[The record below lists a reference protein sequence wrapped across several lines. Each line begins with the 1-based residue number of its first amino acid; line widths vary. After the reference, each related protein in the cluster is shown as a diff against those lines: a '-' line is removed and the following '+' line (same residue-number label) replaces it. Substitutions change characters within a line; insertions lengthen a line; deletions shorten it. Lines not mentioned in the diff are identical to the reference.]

1 MLIQELRNEMLDSFY
16 RENFSTGY
24 IMRLKRALQV
34 FFISVTLLCA
44 GLPSPVRSNAST
56 YYVSSSTGNDN
67 NNGLSEGSAFATS
80 DKVNTLD
87 LQPGDH
93 VLFKCGDTW
102 QAQQLVVSWSGTPSA
117 PIEFGSYPAG
127 CANKPVFSGSLPIT
141 GWILESGN
149 IYRADLPVGNFPLGI
164 NQLFRSGQRLTLGR
178 WPNLDAP
185 GGGYS
190 FVEAHSAGSNQ
201 ITDHELPAFNWNGAI
216 VHIKNIRW
224 SMLDRQVTGTN
235 GDTLV
240 LNQGLS
246 CLISSWGD
254 CTSWGFFIN
263 NALATLDQDGEWFYD
278 EAANQV
284 YLYSTQGVPSNI
296 EGSVVQDTAGSS
308 QYGGVMLSDGSATA
322 YVILENLEIKNWF
335 NNGISTPGG
344 MNADIYHDITVNNVT
359 VKDVD
364 GAGVKLSSWLE
375 RPSNG
380 RKGLRGGYNMLFT
393 NDTIDGANDFGI
405 TGYFADSTFEGVT
418 IENIALIKNL
428 GKSGMGCG
436 LTTGECTENG
446 DGFRIRTYDVLDS
459 GYGNTLRN
467 NRFEKIGYNGVD
479 VFGPETTLEQNF
491 ITQACFTKADCGG
504 VRVFGGDSLAT
515 TDVHDIHLIDNIIYD
530 IPGNVDGCQASRAAF
545 GMGLY
550 VDNYSRDVET
560 RGNTV
565 ISTTVTG
572 ILYQRSTGQILD
584 NTVYNAS
591 SGTEY
596 SAQISLAGSETRAS
610 LSGNVMYGLTPN
622 AWTLYAYSLNNI
634 LSSDHNYFFQPY
646 VDRHIAY
653 GPSWTRQTF
662 TQWQG
667 LSGQDVHSKTNWF
680 TQPAGEATRAKV
692 FYNAGGTAQTFSLGG
707 RQYLDLDQNPLIQD
721 ITLLPFTSKILVDD
735 GPALLSLH
743 SITPAL
749 MSLAGAADF
758 TLTAN
763 GSGFT
768 ANSVIRWNGASL
780 PTAFVSSTR
789 LTGAVTAAQVSS
801 LGMYSITVWDPQPAP
816 TGSQTPPVF
825 FRVVANLYKLDLP
838 LTLR

>member
-1 MLIQELRNEMLDSFY
+1 MQF
-16 RENFSTGY
+16 
-24 IMRLKRALQV
+24 KRVLQV
-34 FFISVTLLCA
+34 FAVSVTILVA
-44 GLPSPVRSNAST
+44 GFPSPAESNAST

-67 NNGLSEGSAFATS
+67 NNGLSEGSAFATII
-80 DKVNTLD
+80 KINTLD

-102 QAQQLVVSWSGTPSA
+102 QAEQLIISWSGSPSA
-117 PIEFGSYPAG
+117 PIEFGSYPAS
-127 CANKPVFSGSLPIT
+127 CTNKPVFSGSLPIT
-141 GWILESGN
+141 GWVLDSGN
-149 IYRADLPVGNFPLGI
+149 IYRANLPIEIFPAGI
-164 NQLFRSGQRLTLGR
+164 NQLFRNNQRLTLGR
-178 WPNLDAP
+178 WPNIDAP

-190 FVEAHSAGSNQ
+190 FVDAHSAGSNQ
-201 ITDHELPAFNWNGAI
+201 ITDHELPPFDWNGAI

-246 CLISSWGD
+246 CLISGWGD
-254 CTSWGFFIN
+254 CTGWGFFIN
-263 NALATLDQDGEWFYD
+263 NAFVTLDQDGEWFYD
-278 EAANQV
+278 EDTHQV
-284 YLYSTQGVPSNI
+284 FLYSTQGIPANI
-296 EGSVVQDTAGSS
+296 EGSVVQDSGDPSRH
-308 QYGGVMLSDGSATA
+308 GGVMLSDGSATA
-322 YVILENLEIKNWF
+322 YVILDNLEIKNWF

-344 MNADIYHDITVNNVT
+344 MNNDIYHDITVRNVT

-364 GAGVKLSSWLE
+364 AAGVNLSSWLE

-380 RKGLRGGYNMLFT
+380 RKGLRGGYRMIFT

-405 TGYFADSTFEGVT
+405 TGYFAESTFEGNT
-418 IENIALIKNL
+418 IMDIALIKNL

-491 ITQACFTKADCGG
+491 ITQACYTKADCGG
-504 VRVFGGDSLAT
+504 VRVFGSDDLAT

-550 VDNYSRDVET
+550 IDNYSRDVET

-610 LSGNVMYGLTPN
+610 MSDNVMYGLAPN

-634 LSSDHNYFFQPY
+634 LSSDDNYFFQPY

-662 TQWQG
+662 AQWQN
-667 LSGQDVHSKTNWF
+667 LSLQDAHSKTNWF
-680 TQPAGEATRAKV
+680 TQTAGEASRAKV
-692 FYNAGGTAQTFSLGG
+692 FYNDRQASQTFSLGG
-707 RQYLDLDQNPLIQD
+707 RQYLDLDLNPLTQD
-721 ITLLPFTSKILVDD
+721 ITLLPFTSKILVDN
-735 GPALLSLH
+735 GPAPLSLH
-743 SITPAL
+743 TITPAL
-749 MSLAGAADF
+749 IGLADIADF
-758 TLTAN
+758 TLTAQ

-768 ANSVIRWNGASL
+768 ANSVIRWNGVDL
-780 PTAFVSSTR
+780 PTAFVDSTR
-789 LTGAVTAAQVSS
+789 LNGAVTTTLVNS
-801 LGMYSITVWDPQPAP
+801 LGTYAVTVWDPQPTP
-816 TGSQTPPVF
+816 TGSETPPVL
-825 FRVVANLYKLDLP
+825 FRVVANLFKLDLP
-838 LTLR
+838 LTMR